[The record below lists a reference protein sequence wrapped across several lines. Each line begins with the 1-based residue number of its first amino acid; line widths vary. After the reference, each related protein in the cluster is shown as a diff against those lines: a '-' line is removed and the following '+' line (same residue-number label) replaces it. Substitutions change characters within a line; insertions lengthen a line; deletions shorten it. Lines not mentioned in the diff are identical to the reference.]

1 MPGDPLAR
9 PQLNRRLVIS
19 NIASLF
25 SSSVLSQGMTSLAL
39 LFTARQLGAAGYGQ
53 YAGSFVLTSLSSIL
67 FSLGMDIWLLREGSH
82 DLPKLGEFL
91 GSVLAIKGVL
101 GTVWFG
107 LILLLSPLLNPNSF
121 PVDLVRLSAL
131 SVWLDS
137 MFGTVLTAYKASLR
151 NEVTLVLESSSD
163 GVWLLITLGLIGLGE
178 QRAQVYILVRVI
190 VLLVS
195 LLVALFVAWRW
206 LVLKAVLQVVRRV
219 LGECFPYAASEF
231 LAWASMRVDVLIAA
245 FFLGEQAVGLYS
257 PALGI
262 VNALFLVPA
271 TVYMVVVP
279 VLSNLF
285 GTNVRQAWLTAKR
298 AIALLLVIGI
308 GMSLSL
314 FVGAGLVVSL
324 LGSSFDGSREIL
336 RILGIILALHSLS
349 YGMAAILVAANQ
361 QSRRVVVQAVAV
373 SINALLNL
381 LIVRWAGIRG
391 VAVVYVLTEVV
402 LLVGYAGLVRLYYGK
417 SVSSLSS
424 PGDQQA
430 EGI

>member
-1 MPGDPLAR
+1 MPSAPLAR

-39 LFTARQLGAAGYGQ
+39 LLTARQLGPAGYGQ
-53 YAGSFVLTSLSSIL
+53 YAGSFVLTSLSSIV
-67 FSLGMDIWLLREGSH
+67 FSLGMDIWLLREGSR
-82 DLPKLGEFL
+82 DQPRLGELL
-91 GSVLAIKGVL
+91 GSVLAIKGTL
-101 GTVWFG
+101 GAVWLG
-107 LILLLSPLLNPNSF
+107 LILLLSPLLNPDSF

-137 MFGTVLTAYKASLR
+137 LFGTVLTAYKASLR

-163 GVWLLITLGLIGLGE
+163 GVWLLVTLGLIALGV
-178 QRAQVYILVRVI
+178 QQAQVYILVRVI

-195 LLVALFVAWRW
+195 LIVALYLAWRW
-206 LVLKAVLQVVRRV
+206 LVLRAVLQIAKRV

-245 FFLGEQAVGLYS
+245 FYMGGHAVGLYS
-257 PALGI
+257 PAVGI

-285 GTNVRQAWLTAKR
+285 GTDVQQAWLTAKR
-298 AIALLLVIGI
+298 AIALLFVIGI
-308 GMSLSL
+308 GMSTALV
-314 FVGAGLVVSL
+314 VGAGLLVSL
-324 LGSSFDGSREIL
+324 LGDSFAGSREIL
-336 RILGIILALHSLS
+336 QILGIILALHSLS

-361 QSRRVVVQAVAV
+361 QRRRVVVQAVAV
-373 SINALLNL
+373 SINAILNL

-402 LLVGYAGLVRLYYGK
+402 LLVGYTGLVRSYHVK
-417 SVSSLSS
+417 SVSALSS
-424 PGDQQA
+424 PDVKQA
-430 EGI
+430 ENV